1 MFLDHSLGVKEGSTP
16 NYVNYGLVQDTKY
29 KKKHS
34 NFNVYLVNQSETTI
48 KDFMFLYITMV
59 PYYNSL
65 IQVYK
70 HVTMSSWIF
79 FCAVVEL
86 PIGLIFYLLV
96 KKGLMLPQILTF
108 TMAILVLK
116 LKVTSEGWI

>member
-70 HVTMSSWIF
+70 HVTMS
-79 FCAVVEL
+79 
-86 PIGLIFYLLV
+86 
-96 KKGLMLPQILTF
+96 
-108 TMAILVLK
+108 
-116 LKVTSEGWI
+116 

>member
-1 MFLDHSLGVKEGSTP
+1 MFLDHSLGVKEESTP

-29 KKKHS
+29 KKRKHS
-34 NFNVYLVNQSETTI
+34 NFNVYLVNQSETTF
-48 KDFMFLYITMV
+48 KDFMFLYIMMI
-59 PYYNSL
+59 PY
-65 IQVYK
+65 YK

-96 KKGLMLPQILTF
+96 NKGLMLPQILTF
-108 TMAILVLK
+108 TMPILVLK